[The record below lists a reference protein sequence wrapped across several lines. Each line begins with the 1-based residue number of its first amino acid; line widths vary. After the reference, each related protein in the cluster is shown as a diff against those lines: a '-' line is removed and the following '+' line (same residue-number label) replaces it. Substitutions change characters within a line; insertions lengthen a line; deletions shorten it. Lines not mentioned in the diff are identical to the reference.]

1 MASTN
6 TNNSGGACLAR
17 YVCEHRKNERGSS
30 GCNSWT
36 VEHCTGEVLRHLH
49 SAALESRASKG
60 LSALPALPLLTVG
73 HGRAGCAHTGEATR
87 KRDETAWLLHINL
100 LEKEKDL
107 LSSVSGL
114 QIRHAD
120 FTILLI
126 RCIVAG

>member
-1 MASTN
+1 MWRR
-6 TNNSGGACLAR
+6 AR
-17 YVCEHRKNERGSS
+17 
-30 GCNSWT
+30 
-36 VEHCTGEVLRHLH
+36 
-49 SAALESRASKG
+49 RADDDIP
-60 LSALPALPLLTVG
+60 LP
-73 HGRAGCAHTGEATR
+73 TGEATR